1 MPSKNTG
8 KKVIKKVKVN
18 KKNVIIS
25 FTDGEKLDLSPEV
38 MANFYIYEGKE
49 LTKKQIAE
57 IIDFSNNALLIKYAL
72 SLLRKRHY
80 SEWKMREKLYAKE
93 AEKKDV
99 DKVIKILK
107 DADLIDDRAY
117 AFDLKEYLQEKNYGK
132 NKIINYLSQEGIF
145 DAAIKELK
153 FPSGNEKKK
162 AINQLPKLE
171 KRYAKYPYE
180 QKKQHIYNAL
190 INLGFDNDIALST
203 LEKMK
208 DINVKDEKEKLDKD
222 FPKIKQKY
230 QRKYEGRQLKEKII
244 SSLRNKDYK
253 MKDILRKF
261 EDCYGEDDFGI

>member
-1 MPSKNTG
+1 M
-8 KKVIKKVKVN
+8 
-18 KKNVIIS
+18 
-25 FTDGEKLDLSPEV
+25 
-38 MANFYIYEGKE
+38 
-49 LTKKQIAE
+49 
-57 IIDFSNNALLIKYAL
+57 
-72 SLLRKRHY
+72 
-80 SEWKMREKLYAKE
+80 
-93 AEKKDV
+93 
-99 DKVIKILK
+99 
-107 DADLIDDRAY
+107 
-117 AFDLKEYLQEKNYGK
+117 
-132 NKIINYLSQEGIF
+132 
-145 DAAIKELK
+145 
-153 FPSGNEKKK
+153 
-162 AINQLPKLE
+162 PKLE